1 MVSIYDIAK
10 RAACSTM
17 TVSRV
22 INNTGRISEKTRQ
35 RVKAIMEEMNY
46 VPNQAARS
54 LVLQQTKL
62 ISLLITD
69 ITNPFYTTLA
79 RGAEDAA
86 QRSGYQV
93 MFSNSD
99 ENVEKERAYI
109 DTILSMRVDGVLI
122 APAGDKSLEHLN
134 RLKHHKIPFV
144 LVDREVPGIESDR
157 ILGDSKEG
165 SKLLMEHL
173 IALGHRRIA
182 FINGSQHI
190 STARM
195 RRLGYL
201 ESLKL
206 HDLHVDER
214 IMFDTSYVHL
224 DAEPLVNQLLSLA
237 KDEQPTAIFAANNF
251 ITLSVIRAIRARGLR
266 VPEDFSIV
274 CFDDLDPE
282 YIVDPFLT
290 IAAQPAYDFGRIGM
304 QMLIDRIQGTS
315 DAYRSVLLP
324 SRLMVRHSSIP
335 RPLTI

>member
-10 RAACSTM
+10 RAQCSTM

-46 VPNQAARS
+46 VPNHAARS
-54 LVLQQTKL
+54 LVLQQTKI

-86 QRSGYQV
+86 QRLGYRL

-99 ENVEKERAYI
+99 EDVTKEHEYI
-109 DTILSMRVDGVLI
+109 ETVLSMRVDGVLI
-122 APAGDKSLEHLN
+122 APAGDQSLEHLQKLQLYN
-134 RLKHHKIPFV
+134 IPYV

-157 ILGDSKEG
+157 VLGDSKEG
-165 SKLLMEHL
+165 SKALVEHL
-173 IALGHRRIA
+173 IQLGHRRIA
-182 FINGSQHI
+182 FINGSPGI

-195 RRLGYL
+195 REAGYL
-201 ESLKL
+201 ETLKL
-206 HDLHVDER
+206 NDIPVNPDY
-214 IMFDTSYVHL
+214 MFETGYSQF
-224 DAEPLVNQLLSLA
+224 DADPIIDRLLSL
-237 KDEQPTAIFAANNF
+237 EEPPTAIFAANNF
-251 ITLSVIRAIRARGLR
+251 ITLAAIRSLR
-266 VPEDFSIV
+266 SRELRIPDDMSIV
-274 CFDDLDPE
+274 CFDDLDPG

-304 QMLIDRIQGTS
+304 QMLIDRIQGT
-315 DAYRSVLLP
+315 ANEPRSVILP
-324 SRLMVRHSSIP
+324 SKLLVRRSSA
-335 RPLTI
+335 PL

>member
-10 RAACSTM
+10 RAQCSTM

-35 RVKAIMEEMNY
+35 RVKAIMAEMNY

-54 LVLQQTKL
+54 LVLQQTKI

-86 QRSGYQV
+86 KRLGYQV

-99 ENVEKERAYI
+99 ENLDKEKEYI
-109 DTILSMRVDGVLI
+109 DTVLSMRVDGVLI
-122 APAGDKSLEHLN
+122 APAGDHSVEHLEKLRQYN
-134 RLKHHKIPFV
+134 IPFV
-144 LVDREVPGIESDR
+144 LVDREVPGVESDR
-157 ILGDSKEG
+157 VLGDSKEG
-165 SKLLMEHL
+165 SKALVEHL

-182 FINGSQHI
+182 FINGSLDI

-195 RRLGYL
+195 RRAGYL
-201 ESLKL
+201 ETLKL
-206 HDLHVDER
+206 NDIEVQPDY
-214 IMFDTSYVHL
+214 MFDTTYSRF
-224 DAEPLVNQLLSLA
+224 DADPIIEKMIAMPKS
-237 KDEQPTAIFAANNF
+237 KRPTAIFAANNF
-251 ITLSVIRAIRARGLR
+251 ITLAAIRSLRAKGLR

-274 CFDDLDPE
+274 CFDDLDPD

-304 QMLIDRIQGTS
+304 QMLIDRIHGPI
-315 DAYRSVLLP
+315 DEYRSVILP
-324 SRLMVRHSSIP
+324 SKLLVRQSST
-335 RPLTI
+335 PLT